1 MEKERFVLEMHN
13 ITKVFPGVKA
23 LDDVTLQVEPGKVH
37 ALMGENGA
45 GKSTLMKCLF
55 GIYKPDSGKIIY
67 RGEEVRFQSSM
78 EALRSGISMIH
89 QELQPE
95 PHLTVME
102 NLWMGRLP
110 KKGFMVDYKAM
121 YRNTVA
127 ELGRLKMDFD
137 PKALV
142 KTLSVSNIQSLE
154 IAKAVSNNANVIIMD
169 EPTSSLTE
177 KEVEYLF
184 GIIEDLR
191 RQGIAI
197 IYISHRMNE
206 IMRIADCVSIMRDGR
221 MIGTWPTREL
231 TIDAIISKMV
241 GRELKEYY
249 PQKSNT
255 PGEVRLRVE
264 DFTSIHSNS
273 FRHVNF
279 ELRRGE
285 ILGVA
290 GLVGAQRTELFEG
303 IYGIRAH
310 TAGRLFL
317 DGQEIQIRRPID
329 AIRRKIVL
337 LTEDRKQSGVFPALG
352 VGENIYLRQYESA
365 SRFGKINYKKCNRV
379 ASEGVKRFRIKT
391 PSLRTPI
398 RSLSGGN
405 QQKVLLARW
414 LMTDPEIL
422 FLDEPTRGIDVG
434 AKYEIYTII
443 ARLAAEGKSVVMISS
458 ELNELLGMADRIMV
472 MCDGRKTGELDRDHF
487 SEEAVMQLATQFERG
502 ETATNEQ

>member
-1 MEKERFVLEMHN
+1 MERENYVLEMHD
-13 ITKVFPGVKA
+13 ISKEFPGVKA
-23 LDDVTLQVEPGKVH
+23 LDGVTLRVKPGEVH

-55 GIYKPDSGKIIY
+55 GIYKPDAGRIVY
-67 RGEEVRFQSSM
+67 QGREVRFQNSM
-78 EALRSGISMIH
+78 EALRGGISMIH

-110 KKGFMVDYKAM
+110 RKGFMVDYRAM
-121 YRNTVA
+121 YLKTVE
-127 ELGRLKMDFD
+127 ELRRLKLDLD
-137 PKALV
+137 PRALV
-142 KTLSVSNIQSLE
+142 KTLPVSKVQCLE

-177 KEVEYLF
+177 NEVEYLF

-191 RQGIAI
+191 SQGIAI
-197 IYISHRMNE
+197 IYISHKMNE
-206 IMRIADCVSIMRDGR
+206 IMRIADSVSIMRDGR
-221 MIGTWPTREL
+221 MIGTWPTSAL
-231 TIDAIISKMV
+231 SIDDIISRMV

-249 PQKSNT
+249 PARQNV
-255 PGEVRLRVE
+255 PGEVRLKVE
-264 DFTSIHSNS
+264 DFTSIHANS
-273 FRHVNF
+273 FRHVSF

-303 IYGIRAH
+303 VYGIRAH
-310 TAGRLFL
+310 SAGRVFL
-317 DGQEIQIRRPID
+317 DGREVQIRHPID

-337 LTEDRKQSGVFPALG
+337 LTEDRKQSGIFPALG
-352 VGENIYLRQYESA
+352 VGENIYLRQYREA
-365 SRFGKINYKKCNRV
+365 SRFGKISYRKCNQI
-379 ASEGVKRFRIKT
+379 AEEGVRRFRVKT
-391 PSLRTPI
+391 PSLKTPVS
-398 RSLSGGN
+398 SLSGGN

-434 AKYEIYTII
+434 AKYEIYTFI
-443 ARLAAEGKSVVMISS
+443 AQLAAEGKSIVMISS

-472 MCDGRKTGELDRDHF
+472 MCDGRKTGELDRANS
-487 SEEAVMQLATQFERG
+487 SEEAVMQLATQFE
-502 ETATNEQ
+502 

>member
-1 MEKERFVLEMHN
+1 MERENYVLEMHG
-13 ITKVFPGVKA
+13 ISKEFPGVKA
-23 LDDVTLQVEPGKVH
+23 LDGVTLRVKPGEVH

-55 GIYKPDSGKIIY
+55 GIYKPDAGRIVY
-67 RGEEVRFQSSM
+67 QGREVRFQNSM
-78 EALRSGISMIH
+78 EALRGGISMIH

-110 KKGFMVDYKAM
+110 RKGFMVDYRAM
-121 YRNTVA
+121 YLKTVE
-127 ELGRLKMDFD
+127 ELRRLKLDLD
-137 PKALV
+137 PRALV
-142 KTLSVSNIQSLE
+142 KTLPVSKVQCLE

-177 KEVEYLF
+177 NEVEYLF

-191 RQGIAI
+191 SQGIAI
-197 IYISHRMNE
+197 IYISHKMNE
-206 IMRIADCVSIMRDGR
+206 IMRIADSVSIMRDGR
-221 MIGTWPTREL
+221 MIGTWPTSAL
-231 TIDAIISKMV
+231 SIDDIISRMV

-249 PQKSNT
+249 PARQNV
-255 PGEVRLRVE
+255 PGEVRLKVE
-264 DFTSIHSNS
+264 DFTSIHANS
-273 FRHVNF
+273 FRHVSF

-303 IYGIRAH
+303 VYGIRAH
-310 TAGRLFL
+310 SAGRVFL
-317 DGQEIQIRRPID
+317 DGREVQIRHPID

-337 LTEDRKQSGVFPALG
+337 LTEDRKQSGIFPALG
-352 VGENIYLRQYESA
+352 VGENIYLRQYREA
-365 SRFGKINYKKCNRV
+365 SRFGKISYRKCNQI
-379 ASEGVKRFRIKT
+379 AEEGVRRFRVKT
-391 PSLRTPI
+391 PSLKTPVS
-398 RSLSGGN
+398 SLSGGN

-434 AKYEIYTII
+434 AKYEIYTFI
-443 ARLAAEGKSVVMISS
+443 AQLAAEGKSIVMISS

-472 MCDGRKTGELDRDHF
+472 MCDGRKTGELDRANF
-487 SEEAVMQLATQFERG
+487 SEEAVMQLATQFE
-502 ETATNEQ
+502 

>member
-1 MEKERFVLEMHN
+1 MERERFVLEMHN
-13 ITKVFPGVKA
+13 ITKEFPGVKA
-23 LDDVTLQVEPGKVH
+23 LDNVTLQVEPGKVH

-55 GIYKPDSGKIIY
+55 GIYRPDSGKIIY
-67 RGEEVRFQSSM
+67 RGQEVRFQNSM
-78 EALRSGISMIH
+78 EALASGISMIH

-110 KKGFMVDYKAM
+110 KKGFMVDYREM
-121 YRNTVA
+121 YRKTVE

-177 KEVEYLF
+177 KEVEDLF
-184 GIIEDLR
+184 RIIEDLR

-197 IYISHRMNE
+197 IYISHKMNE
-206 IMRIADCVSIMRDGR
+206 IMRIADCVSIMRDGG
-221 MIGTWPTREL
+221 MIGTWPTKEL
-231 TIDAIISKMV
+231 TIDSIISMMV

-249 PQKSNT
+249 PQKTNV
-255 PGEVRLRVE
+255 PGEVRLKVE
-264 DFTSIHSNS
+264 DFTSIHPKS

-310 TAGRLFL
+310 SAGRITL
-317 DGQEIQIRRPID
+317 DGQQIEIRRPID

-337 LTEDRKQSGVFPALG
+337 LTEDRKQSGIFPALG
-352 VGENIYLRQYESA
+352 VGENIYLRQYENTCH
-365 SRFGKINYKKCNRV
+365 FGKINYRECNRI
-379 ASEGVKRFRIKT
+379 ASEGVERFRIKT
-391 PSLRTPI
+391 PSLGTPI

-414 LMTDPEIL
+414 LMTEPEIL

-443 ARLAAEGKSVVMISS
+443 AQLAAEGKSIVMISS

-472 MCDGRKTGELDRDHF
+472 MCDGRKTGELTRDQF
-487 SEEAVMQLATQFERG
+487 DDEAVMQLATRFE
-502 ETATNEQ
+502 

>member
-1 MEKERFVLEMHN
+1 MEEKRYVLEMHD
-13 ITKVFPGVKA
+13 ISKAFPGVQA
-23 LDDVTLQVEPGKVH
+23 LDRVTLRVEPGKVH

-55 GIYKPDSGKIIY
+55 GIYKPDAGRIVYEGK
-67 RGEEVRFQSSM
+67 EVRFQNSM
-78 EALRSGISMIH
+78 EALRGGISMIH

-121 YRNTVA
+121 YRKTVD
-127 ELGRLKMDFD
+127 ELRRLKLDID

-142 KTLSVSNIQSLE
+142 KTLSVSKVQCLE

-177 KEVEYLF
+177 NEVEYLF

-197 IYISHRMNE
+197 IYISHKMNE
-206 IMRIADCVSIMRDGR
+206 IMRIADSVSIMRDGK
-221 MIGTWPTREL
+221 MIGTWETSEL
-231 TIDAIISKMV
+231 TIDTIISRMV

-249 PQKSNT
+249 PARRNT

-264 DFTSIHSNS
+264 DFTSIYPNS
-273 FRHVNF
+273 FRHVSF

-303 IYGIRAH
+303 VYGIRSKS
-310 TAGRLFL
+310 AGRAYL
-317 DGQEIQIRRPID
+317 DGQEISIRHPID

-337 LTEDRKQSGVFPALG
+337 LTEDRKQSGIFPALG
-352 VGENIYLRQYESA
+352 VGENIYLRQYKES
-365 SRFGKINYKKCNRV
+365 SRFGKISYRKCNRV
-379 ASEGVKRFRIKT
+379 AAEGVKRFQIKT
-391 PSLRTPI
+391 PSLKTPI
-398 RSLSGGN
+398 SSLSGGN

-414 LMTDPEIL
+414 LMTDPDIL
-422 FLDEPTRGIDVG
+422 ILDEPTRGIDVG

-443 ARLAAEGKSVVMISS
+443 ARLAEEGKSIIMISS

-472 MCDGRKTGELDRDHF
+472 MCDGRKTGELDREAF
-487 SEEAVMQLATQFERG
+487 SEEAVMQLATQFE
-502 ETATNEQ
+502 

>member
-1 MEKERFVLEMHN
+1 MERENYVLEMHD
-13 ITKVFPGVKA
+13 ISKEFPGVKA
-23 LDDVTLQVEPGKVH
+23 LDGVTLRVKPGEVH

-55 GIYKPDSGKIIY
+55 GIYKPDAGRIVY
-67 RGEEVRFQSSM
+67 QGREVRFQNSM
-78 EALRSGISMIH
+78 EALRGGISMIH

-110 KKGFMVDYKAM
+110 KKGFMVDYRAM
-121 YRNTVA
+121 YLKTVE
-127 ELGRLKMDFD
+127 ELRRLKLDLD
-137 PKALV
+137 PRALV
-142 KTLSVSNIQSLE
+142 KTLPVSKVQCLE

-177 KEVEYLF
+177 NEVEYLF

-191 RQGIAI
+191 SQGIAI
-197 IYISHRMNE
+197 IYISHKMNE
-206 IMRIADCVSIMRDGR
+206 IMRIADSVSIMRDGR
-221 MIGTWPTREL
+221 MIGTWPTSAL
-231 TIDAIISKMV
+231 SIDDIISRMV

-249 PQKSNT
+249 PARQNV
-255 PGEVRLRVE
+255 PGEVRLKVE
-264 DFTSIHSNS
+264 DFTSIHANS
-273 FRHVNF
+273 FRHVSF

-303 IYGIRAH
+303 VYGIRAH
-310 TAGRLFL
+310 SAGRVFL
-317 DGQEIQIRRPID
+317 DGREVQIRHPID

-337 LTEDRKQSGVFPALG
+337 LTEDRKQSGIFPALG
-352 VGENIYLRQYESA
+352 VGENIYLRQYREA
-365 SRFGKINYKKCNRV
+365 SRFGKISYRKCNQI
-379 ASEGVKRFRIKT
+379 AEEGVRRFRVKT
-391 PSLRTPI
+391 PSLKTPVS
-398 RSLSGGN
+398 SLSGGN

-434 AKYEIYTII
+434 AKYEIYTFI
-443 ARLAAEGKSVVMISS
+443 AQLAAEGKSIVMISS

-472 MCDGRKTGELDRDHF
+472 MCDGRKTGELDRANF
-487 SEEAVMQLATQFERG
+487 SEEAVMQLATQFE
-502 ETATNEQ
+502 